1 MYIEKEPIDFQSD
14 VIEASKTSPVLVDFW
29 ASWCGPCVYLSP
41 TLEKLANEAGDSWNL
56 VKVNTETQQDL
67 AIKYGIRS
75 IPNVKL
81 FVNGE
86 LSGEF
91 VGALPEEEIKQ
102 WLELNIP
109 AKSELE
115 KAEEMISI

>member
-1 MYIEKEPIDFQSD
+1 MYIDKEHINFQSD

-29 ASWCGPCVYLSP
+29 ASWCGPCLMLSP
-41 TLEKLANEAGDSWNL
+41 SLEKLANEAGDEWNL
-56 VKVNTETQQDL
+56 IKVNTESQQDL

-86 LSGEF
+86 IAGEF
-91 VGALPEEEIKQ
+91 IGALPEEEIKR

-109 AKSELE
+109 KASDIE
-115 KAEEMISI
+115 KVEDVISV

>member
-1 MYIEKEPIDFQSD
+1 MYVDKELIDFQSD
-14 VIEASKTSPVLVDFW
+14 VIETSKTTPVLVDFW

-41 TLEKLANEAGDSWNL
+41 TLEKLAEEAGDAWTL
-56 VKVNTETQQDL
+56 LKVNTETQQEL
-67 AIKYGIRS
+67 AINYGIRS

-86 LSGEF
+86 ITGEF
-91 VGALPEEEIKQ
+91 IGALPEEEIKR

-109 AKSELE
+109 KESDLE
-115 KAEEMISI
+115 KVAEAISD

>member
-1 MYIEKEPIDFQSD
+1 MYIDKELVDFQSD
-14 VIEASKTSPVLVDFW
+14 VIEASKTTPVLVDFW
-29 ASWCGPCVYLSP
+29 AEWCGPCVMLSP
-41 TLEKLANEAGDSWNL
+41 SLEKLANEAGDSWNL
-56 VKVNTETQQDL
+56 IKVNTESQPDL

-86 LSGEF
+86 LAAEF
-91 VGALPEEEIKQ
+91 IGALPEEEIKR

-109 AKSELE
+109 KESDLE
-115 KAEEMISI
+115 KVEEVISV

>member
-1 MYIEKEPIDFQSD
+1 MYIDKELIDFQSD
-14 VIEASKTSPVLVDFW
+14 VIEASKSTPVLVDFW

-41 TLEKLANEAGDSWNL
+41 TLEKLAEEAGDTWNL
-56 VKVNTETQQDL
+56 IKVNTESQQDL
-67 AIKYGIRS
+67 AVKYGIRS

-86 LSGEF
+86 ISGEF
-91 VGALPEEEIKQ
+91 IGALPEEEIKQ

-109 AKSELE
+109 KYSEVE
-115 KAEEMISI
+115 KVEEVIPE

>member
-1 MYIEKEPIDFQSD
+1 MYIDKELIDFQSD
-14 VIEASKTSPVLVDFW
+14 VIEASKSTPVLVDFW

-41 TLEKLANEAGDSWNL
+41 TLEKLAEEAGDTWNL
-56 VKVNTETQQDL
+56 IKVNTESQQDL
-67 AIKYGIRS
+67 AVKYGIRS

-86 LSGEF
+86 ISGEF
-91 VGALPEEEIKQ
+91 IGALPEEEIKQ

-109 AKSELE
+109 KYSEVE
-115 KAEEMISI
+115 RVEEVIPE

>member
-1 MYIEKEPIDFQSD
+1 MYIDKEVVDFQSD
-14 VIEASKTSPVLVDFW
+14 VIEASKTTPVLVDFW
-29 ASWCGPCVYLSP
+29 AEWCGPCVMLSP
-41 TLEKLANEAGDSWNL
+41 SLEKLANEAGDSWNL
-56 VKVNTETQQDL
+56 IKVNTESQQDL

-86 LSGEF
+86 IAGEF
-91 VGALPEEEIKQ
+91 IGALPEEEIKR

-109 AKSELE
+109 KESDIE
-115 KAEEMISI
+115 KVEEVISV